1 MSHHQQSAHSLIIA
15 DPLEFAR
22 RGMKLEAEF
31 ELADLARLADVLV
44 EKTGSVRVVVEG
56 WQEEGDCF
64 LVLGIEAAPRLQ
76 CQRCLGPM
84 SWPLE
89 LESKLLLVA
98 PGEPIPD
105 EDLEED
111 DFDPIVAE
119 RDLDVQALVEEELLL
134 ALPIAP
140 RHDVCES
147 PQPRGQDDGASPFAA
162 LAKLRGV
169 GSKEN

>member
-1 MSHHQQSAHSLIIA
+1 MSHQQPLPSLHTIA

-22 RGMKLEAEF
+22 RGMRMEVRL
-31 ELADLARLADVLV
+31 ELADLVRLADVLV
-44 EKTGSVRVVVEG
+44 EKTGSVCVVVEG
-56 WQEEGDCF
+56 VEDEGDPF
-64 LVLGIEAAPRLQ
+64 LWLTIEVTPLLQ
-76 CQRCLGPM
+76 CQRCLKPM
-84 SWPLE
+84 VWPLVV
-89 LESKLLLVA
+89 ESRLLLVA
-98 PGEPIPD
+98 PGGPMPD

-119 RDLDVQALVEEELLL
+119 RDLDVMALVEDELLL

-162 LAKLRGV
+162 LAKLRGA
-169 GSKEN
+169 GGKEN